1 MFAAAEAL
9 RPEMVMGECRLGSGG
24 LEAVMVMFGGSACSM
39 ASQAE
44 AVAPSTLAWCGLRE
58 RLSRNRVISSLRID
72 RFCSF

>member
-39 ASQAE
+39 ASQASGRSIHLGTVVRGLLS
-44 AVAPSTLAWCGLRE
+44 AIAQNPS
-58 RLSRNRVISSLRID
+58 SSL
-72 RFCSF
+72 